1 VADCPHCGSDVANG
15 SRYCPHC
22 GRSVDG
28 GDTRVE
34 PLPPEETGPVPV
46 DRMRA
51 EPRLYGV
58 TPTTLVLALAGAT
71 LALAVVFFVLG
82 KWPIALVV
90 LGVALLL
97 LAVFAEAAR
106 RRPAGRVTRASAE
119 ALHHLRARANVTA
132 YSLATRSRAM
142 RRVYTLRRELKRMA
156 ARRPQL
162 LYELGDAVY
171 RGDEQARETTRGR
184 IEELDRL
191 VASME
196 GQMQDVVATA
206 QRGIEERRLEVQA
219 TEMVELPEKPSPR
232 IEELDRLVASM
243 EGQMQ
248 DVVATAQRRIEER
261 RLEVQATEMV
271 ELPEQPS
278 PEPGEITPTEPA
290 VIPEPYP
297 PPDEGTPPQPAIIP
311 EPSPAVIPEPG
322 PEPQTPEERA

>member
-1 VADCPHCGSDVANG
+1 MADCPHCGADIADG
-15 SRYCPHC
+15 SPYCPDC
-22 GRSVDG
+22 GRPVDG
-28 GDTRVE
+28 GDTRVQ

-58 TPTTLVLALAGAT
+58 TPTTLVLLLAGAALT
-71 LALAVVFFVLG
+71 LAVVFFVLG

-106 RRPAGRVTRASAE
+106 RHPAGRVTRASAE
-119 ALHHLRARANVTA
+119 ALRQLRARADVAA

-142 RRVYTLRRELKRMA
+142 TRLYTLRRELKRMA
-156 ARRPQL
+156 ALRPQL
-162 LYELGDAVY
+162 LHELGDAVY
-171 RGDEQARETTRGR
+171 RGDDQARETTRGR

-191 VASME
+191 VAS
-196 GQMQDVVATA
+196 T
-206 QRGIEERRLEVQA
+206 
-219 TEMVELPEKPSPR
+219 
-232 IEELDRLVASM
+232 

-261 RLEVQATEMV
+261 RLEVQPTEMV

-311 EPSPAVIPEPG
+311 EPSPAVIPEPS